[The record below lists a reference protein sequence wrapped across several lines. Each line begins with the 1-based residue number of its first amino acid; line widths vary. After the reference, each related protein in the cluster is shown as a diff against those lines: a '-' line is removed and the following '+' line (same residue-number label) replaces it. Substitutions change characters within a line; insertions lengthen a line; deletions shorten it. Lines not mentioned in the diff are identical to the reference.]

1 MVEDIRAMKKRGEKI
16 SMLFVTTL
24 EEAAAAAAMNETGI
38 RGPDGSLPLPRPDPI
53 GS

>member
-24 EEAAAAAAMNETGI
+24 EEAAAAAEPAGGEGTDAGTET
-38 RGPDGSLPLPRPDPI
+38 PA
-53 GS
+53 